1 VKLRKKSGVQ
11 LTSGGFGTVYTLMP
25 EAKKGVARIP
35 VPPRNYPKADA
46 PIGND
51 AITPDAPLA
60 VPSST
65 GSAQMMISAGD
76 QAKRDPWTVPLIGLL
91 LAFSIIS
98 LIFQML
104 IAFG

>member
-1 VKLRKKSGVQ
+1 
-11 LTSGGFGTVYTLMP
+11 MP

-35 VPPRNYPKADA
+35 VPPRNHPKADA
-46 PIGND
+46 PISND
-51 AITPDAPLA
+51 AITPDPPLA

-65 GSAQMMISAGD
+65 GSAQMMISAGE
-76 QAKRDPWTVPLIGLL
+76 AKRDPWTVPLIGLL

-98 LIFQML
+98 LILQML